1 MGIDIDGSFIFPA
14 ATSIFVY
21 REASPGDKD
30 VCACADAAGVKES
43 GLHVWLYVH
52 EDEYGESYR
61 WFRQAEV
68 KAGVHKQQA
77 VLSEHLIYQRFRPG
91 CSNGPPMLRCT
102 HGQGTTPDSVEEFS
116 EVWDL
121 FLLEYVWNRCKP
133 AKICAKRLRCQQCGL
148 HQQLKHFARAHDGT
162 EPKIDM
168 SRRRDDLGGDFEEF
182 CTVWCNFCKD
192 QFFPCRRCKYPFPK
206 ETYTPSMRQHRFE
219 RGATCT
225 SCEAARHLCCEVCL
239 KEIDEE
245 KCRCNQCGK
254 LKGKTEYSA
263 SMWHH
268 KASTDRTIICLQ
280 CEAKNIEGAK
290 HPCNKCGQW
299 KLQTEYSASMWNH
312 RANTD
317 QMIICLE
324 CEAQTPTFRCDICN
338 ISKPVGAFSASALSH
353 SKTQNTRCYDC
364 SNPPCMFRPKCTT
377 CTKCRGTTCKDT
389 NCTKD
394 IKTVPPRTFTSI
406 G

>member
-1 MGIDIDGSFIFPA
+1 M
-14 ATSIFVY
+14 
-21 REASPGDKD
+21 
-30 VCACADAAGVKES
+30 
-43 GLHVWLYVH
+43 
-52 EDEYGESYR
+52 
-61 WFRQAEV
+61 
-68 KAGVHKQQA
+68 
-77 VLSEHLIYQRFRPG
+77 
-91 CSNGPPMLRCT
+91 
-102 HGQGTTPDSVEEFS
+102 
-116 EVWDL
+116 
-121 FLLEYVWNRCKP
+121 
-133 AKICAKRLRCQQCGL
+133 
-148 HQQLKHFARAHDGT
+148 
-162 EPKIDM
+162 
-168 SRRRDDLGGDFEEF
+168 
-182 CTVWCNFCKD
+182 WCNFCKD

-206 ETYTPSMRQHRFE
+206 ETYTPSMWQHRFE

-312 RANTD
+312 KANTD
-317 QMIICLE
+317 RMIICLE

-353 SKTQNTRCYDC
+353 SKTRNTRCYDC

-377 CTKCRGTTCKDT
+377 CTKCRGTTCKET

-394 IKTVPPRTFTSI
+394 IKTVPPEHLPASVEDVKTFACQRCIYVRCIVRLPDGTVCGKERRHNAKAKARRNQTDYTCGDCQTWLFSQATLRKDTVSR
-406 G
+406 GSMR